1 LLLAGILN
9 PTPQMQAGV
18 GAKEGVA
25 GSIGGEELME
35 VARPGVSDV
44 CHIRSTDLD
53 CLICADREGLRV
65 IRRLL
70 EAVRDRGPPSTLHPP
85 PSTFHPPLHFQ
96 PSTLN
101 PQPST
106 LRASPPSARAGP
118 GCRGTAPSSYTPR
131 PTPHTPHP
139 TGPGSR
145 GTAPSWSPPT
155 FRIQKGVD

>member
-1 LLLAGILN
+1 MRRPWAYRIHSRRTARHLTPPAWGALDVQ
-9 PTPQMQAGV
+9 PRHTPQTALR
-18 GAKEGVA
+18 A
-25 GSIGGEELME
+25 GSKEVVRRSTGGEELME
-35 VARPGVSDV
+35 VARPGVSDL

-118 GCRGTAPSSYTPR
+118 GCRGTAPS
-131 PTPHTPHP
+131 
-139 TGPGSR
+139 
-145 GTAPSWSPPT
+145 WSPPT